1 MCCVRKSALIL
12 ALGDRKLGN
21 GYEQGRYLLT
31 LITVQRGILEL
42 DKKF

>member
-1 MCCVRKSALIL
+1 MCCVRKSVLIL
-12 ALGDRKLGN
+12 PLGDRKLEN
-21 GYEQGRYLLT
+21 GHEQGRYMLT